1 MVFAKSYLDSPN
13 TPKAAATAEQANAL
27 LEAYFQARTEGEV
40 RRLLT
45 DLLSKHASS
54 IIKQV
59 LHRRLHF
66 YLDGRN
72 SSEVPDAEDLYC
84 DIIAELIKRFGEL
97 RSVPTS
103 VVVRDFRSYVAG
115 VANNSCHNYLRRKY
129 PLRTSLKNKL
139 RYLLL
144 KKPEFAFWETADGEW
159 LCGLAEWRE
168 RKWDARN
175 MNVPSIDSP
184 MSGECAPSAAA
195 LLAKIFRRTGAP
207 LELEHLVTLVAEMWG
222 IKDQPAPPLEVE
234 EKSAARVCNQADALV
249 REDTHVENKF
259 LLQQVWNE
267 ICELPPTQRAALVFN
282 LRDQQG
288 GDIISMILESRM
300 ATISQV
306 AQTLNMQPNEFLR
319 VWDSMPLD
327 DQTIAAQLG
336 LTRRQVIKLR
346 WSARK
351 TLARRLQACTGLRR
365 PTTVTT
371 NTHNEKERQM

>member
-45 DLLSKHASS
+45 ELLSQHASS

-66 YLDGRN
+66 HLDSRN
-72 SSEVPDAEDLYC
+72 CSAVPDAEDLYC
-84 DIIAELIKRFGEL
+84 DIIAELIRRFGEM
-97 RSVPTS
+97 RSVPGT
-103 VVVRDFRSYVAG
+103 VVRDFRSYVAG

-139 RYLLL
+139 RYLLT
-144 KKPEFAFWETADGEW
+144 KKPEFAFWETEDGEW

-175 MNVPSIDSP
+175 MNAPP
-184 MSGECAPSAAA
+184 MDGLVSDECAASGAA
-195 LLAKIFRRTGAP
+195 LLARIFRRTGTP
-207 LELEHLVTLVAEMWG
+207 LELEHLVTLVAEISG

-234 EKSAARVCNQADALV
+234 EKSAAGVCNHADASV
-249 REDTHVENKF
+249 REDTHLEHKC
-259 LLQQVWNE
+259 LLQQVWHE

-282 LRDQQG
+282 LRDRQG
-288 GDIISMILESRM
+288 GDIITMILESRI

-306 AQTLNMQPNEFLR
+306 AQTLNMHPDEFLKL
-319 VWDSMPLD
+319 WDSMPLD

-351 TLARRLQACTGLRR
+351 TLARRLQACTAVSTP
-365 PTTVTT
+365 PTTMTT
-371 NTHNEKERQM
+371 SKYTE

>member
-1 MVFAKSYLDSPN
+1 MVFATSHLVSHN
-13 TPKAAATAEQANAL
+13 TPKAAATSEQANAL
-27 LEAYFQARTEGEV
+27 LKAYFQAGTEGEV
-40 RRLLT
+40 RRMLN

-59 LHRRLHF
+59 LNRRLHF

-72 SSEVPDAEDLYC
+72 SSAVPDAEDLYC
-84 DIIAELIKRFGEL
+84 DIIAELIRRFGEL
-97 RSVPTS
+97 RSVPGS

-129 PLRTSLKNKL
+129 PLRTSLKNKI
-139 RYLLL
+139 RYLLS
-144 KKPEFAFWETADGEW
+144 KKPEFAFWETENGEW
-159 LCGLAEWRE
+159 LGGLAEWRE
-168 RKWDARN
+168 RKWNPRS
-175 MNVPSIDSP
+175 MNVPSIDSL

-207 LELEHLVTLVAEMWG
+207 IELEHLVTLVAEISG
-222 IKDQPAPPLEVE
+222 IKDQPAPPLEAE
-234 EKSAARVCNQADALV
+234 EECNQADASV
-249 REDTHVENKF
+249 REDTQIEHKF

-267 ICELPPTQRAALVFN
+267 IFELPPTQRAALVFN
-282 LRDQQG
+282 LRDRQG
-288 GDIISMILESRM
+288 GDIISMILETRI

-306 AQTLNMQPNEFLR
+306 AQTLNMRPNEFLR
-319 VWDSMPLD
+319 LWDSMPLD

-351 TLARRLQACTGLRR
+351 TLARRLQAFTGLST
-365 PTTVTT
+365 PI
-371 NTHNEKERQM
+371 Q